1 MKKIGTTSMVVC
13 AILLG
18 ACTSP
23 HLVTDA
29 SGHACHLNYTEV
41 KAQFGGHFA
50 RACELD
56 LESNENILRV
66 NQEPKAATLMADPHS
81 FDATHGIYTRQG
93 VDERSQYYWMLPYS
107 VMNTNGVIY
116 SANVLEARW
125 HNQVRDEVR
134 LFVYNQ
140 AQKDMSSI
148 QFEVDGSVV
157 LNQVATW
164 PSEQVDGS
172 DNRQASKQYFDVP
185 YTLLKQ
191 MAQAHQANVVLGFSD
206 GSFETLVLVHQGEP
220 SHASAGLRRLFNAIE
235 TR

>member
-1 MKKIGTTSMVVC
+1 MAAC

-29 SGHACHLNYTEV
+29 SGNACHLNYTEV
-41 KAQFGGHFA
+41 KAQFGEHFA
-50 RACELD
+50 RPCGLD
-56 LESNENILRV
+56 LESSENILRV
-66 NQEPKAATLMADPHS
+66 NQEPKAVTLMADPHS

-93 VDERSQYYWMLPYS
+93 IDERSQYYWMLPYS
-107 VMNTNGVIY
+107 MMNTHGVTH
-116 SANVLEARW
+116 SANILEARW
-125 HNQVRDEVR
+125 HNQARDEVR
-134 LFVYNQ
+134 LFVYDK

-148 QFEVDGSVV
+148 QFEVDGAVV

-164 PSEQVDGS
+164 PAEQIDGN
-172 DNRQASKQYFDVP
+172 DNRQLSKQYFDVP
-185 YTLLKQ
+185 YAVLKH

-206 GSFETLVLVHQGEP
+206 GSAETLVLVQQGEP
-220 SHASAGLRRLFNAIE
+220 SNASAGLRRLFNAIE

>member
-1 MKKIGTTSMVVC
+1 MAAC

-29 SGHACHLNYTEV
+29 SGNACHLNYTEV

-50 RACELD
+50 RACAQD
-56 LESNENILRV
+56 LESNENILRI
-66 NQEPKAATLMADPHS
+66 NDKPKAATLMVDPHS

-93 VDERSQYYWMLPYS
+93 VDDRSQYYWMLPYP
-107 VMNTNGVIY
+107 VMNANGVVH
-116 SANVLEARW
+116 STQSLEARW
-125 HNQVRDEVR
+125 HNQARDEVR
-134 LFVYNQ
+134 LFVYDT

-148 QFEVDGSVV
+148 QFEADGVVV

-164 PSEQVDGS
+164 PSEQIDG
-172 DNRQASKQYFDVP
+172 NHHRQGSKQYFDVS
-185 YTLLKQ
+185 YATLKQ
-191 MAQAHQANVVLGFSD
+191 MAQAHQANVVLGFND
-206 GSFETLVLVHQGEP
+206 GSSETLVLVQQGEP
-220 SHASAGLRRLFNAIE
+220 SNASAGLRRFFNAIE